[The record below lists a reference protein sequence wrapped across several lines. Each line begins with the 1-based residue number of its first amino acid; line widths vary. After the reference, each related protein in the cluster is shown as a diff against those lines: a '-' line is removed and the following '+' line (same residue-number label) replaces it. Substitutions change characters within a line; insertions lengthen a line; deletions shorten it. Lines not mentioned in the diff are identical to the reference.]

1 MLVQH
6 LNSSGHHHQHL
17 MSGKVGGHHHLH
29 NIHQS
34 AVQQQQQQQHGGK
47 QQQHHHLNGSSNSG
61 FHHSVQHPASSGSH
75 ESDDSLCTHEH
86 PGQQH
91 QGMQHHLKNHGNAVV
106 GSSSNAMT
114 ASSVK
119 QKRHRTRFTPAQLNE
134 LERSF
139 TKTHYPD
146 IFMRE
151 EIAMRIGL
159 TESRVQVW
167 FQNRRAKWKK
177 RKKTNH
183 VFRSGNGGGS
193 NAGGLI
199 PSHALPSF
207 GASNA
212 GSATT
217 TGTNGGGQTG
227 HEPLCSPASLFA
239 ATDSGRW
246 GVASGLSPLGPTT
259 GFGSPSLSQLNQL
272 SNALNHHHP
281 QSGGSGI
288 MSPTLMNSPSYQ
300 TAYSSTGSGRLSS
313 SSVQAASLNDFGSGT
328 IGRNGQQH
336 LTSNTEQ
343 TAESLAAQNLVNN
356 YVKNGGYTGYEQ
368 LLQLSNGNYFQDC
381 LTSHHHHISHS
392 NRPAGQRHI
401 LNDKDPAAGSYDNN
415 NLQLSPAI

>member
-17 MSGKVGGHHHLH
+17 MSGKVAGHHHLH

-34 AVQQQQQQQHGGK
+34 AVQQQHGGK
-47 QQQHHHLNGSSNSG
+47 QQQQHHLNGSSNSG

-86 PGQQH
+86 PGQH
-91 QGMQHHLKNHGNAVV
+91 QSIQHHLKNHGNAVV
-106 GSSSNAMT
+106 GSSSSAMT

-177 RKKTNH
+177 RKKTNN
-183 VFRSGNGGGS
+183 VFRSGNGGGG

-199 PSHALPSF
+199 PAHALPSF

-217 TGTNGGGQTG
+217 TNVGGQTG
-227 HEPLCSPASLFA
+227 HDPLCSPTSLFVSTA
-239 ATDSGRW
+239 NDSGRW
-246 GVASGLSPLGPTT
+246 GVASGLSPLGPSS

-272 SNALNHHHP
+272 SNALSNHHP

-300 TAYSSTGSGRLSS
+300 TAYSSTSNGRLSS
-313 SSVQAASLNDFGSGT
+313 SSIQAASLNDFGSGT

-336 LTSNTEQ
+336 LTGNTEQ
-343 TAESLAAQNLVNN
+343 TAESLAAQSLVNN